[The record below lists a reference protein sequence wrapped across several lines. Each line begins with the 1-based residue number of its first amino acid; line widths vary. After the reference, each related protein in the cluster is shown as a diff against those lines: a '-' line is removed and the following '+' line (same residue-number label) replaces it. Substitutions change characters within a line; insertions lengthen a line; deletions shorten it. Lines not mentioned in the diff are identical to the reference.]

1 MVLRI
6 VIAEPVD
13 AALFLLTL
21 DRRPSGSTQ
30 GRSADVGGLMPS
42 SPERSG
48 NYRREVVFPTPE
60 GYAGGD
66 DEEQ

>member
-1 MVLRI
+1 
-6 VIAEPVD
+6 
-13 AALFLLTL
+13 
-21 DRRPSGSTQ
+21 
-30 GRSADVGGLMPS
+30 MPS

-60 GYAGGD
+60 GYAGED